1 MSATGGDVILTAEG
15 LTKAFGGLVAVNG
28 FDMAV
33 NRQDI
38 VGLIGPNGAGK
49 TTLFALISGFLKPDG
64 GRVRFHGEDITGLRP
79 HKIARRGLVR
89 TFQLAQPFP
98 AITTLENVMVGSFT
112 RERPPERARK
122 AALAILE
129 RVGLGAKAD
138 AIAGGINLVERKRL
152 EVARALATRP
162 QLLLLDEVMAGL
174 NPTETGQMIE
184 LINKLAAEGMTVV
197 LIEHVMKAVMSVCS
211 RILVVHH
218 GEKIAEG
225 TPVEIAENPRV
236 IEAYL
241 GEEMLIA

>member
-49 TTLFALISGFLKPDG
+49 TTLFALISGFLKPDL

-138 AIAGGINLVERKRL
+138 AIAGGINLAERKRL

-174 NPTETGQMIE
+174 NTTETGQMIE

-211 RILVVHH
+211 RVLVVHH

-241 GEEMLIA
+241 GGEMLIA

>member
-162 QLLLLDEVMAGL
+162 QLLLLDEAMAGL

-211 RILVVHH
+211 RVLVVHH

>member
-15 LTKAFGGLVAVNG
+15 LTKAFGGLVAVNA

-33 NRQDI
+33 NRQEI

-49 TTLFALISGFLKPDG
+49 TTLFALISGFLKPDL
-64 GRVRFHGEDITGLRP
+64 GRVRFRGEDITGLRP

-122 AALAILE
+122 EALAIIE

-138 AIAGGINLVERKRL
+138 AIAGGINLAERKRL

-174 NPTETGQMIE
+174 NTTETGQMIE
-184 LINKLAAEGMTVV
+184 LINNLAAEGMTVV

>member
-49 TTLFALISGFLKPDG
+49 TTLFALISGFLKPDR
-64 GRVRFHGEDITGLRP
+64 GRVRFDGEDITGLRP

-112 RERPPERARK
+112 RERPPKRARK

-129 RVGLGAKAD
+129 RVGLGAKTD

-174 NPTETGQMIE
+174 NLTETGQMIE
-184 LINKLAAEGMTVV
+184 LINKLAEEGMTVV

-211 RILVVHH
+211 RVLVVHH

>member
-49 TTLFALISGFLKPDG
+49 TTLFALISGFLKPDL

-138 AIAGGINLVERKRL
+138 AIAGGINLAERKRL

-174 NPTETGQMIE
+174 NTTETGQMIE

-211 RILVVHH
+211 RVLVVHH

-225 TPVEIAENPRV
+225 TPAEITENPRV

>member
-49 TTLFALISGFLKPDG
+49 TTLFALISGFLKPDR

-138 AIAGGINLVERKRL
+138 AIAGGINLAERKRL

-174 NPTETGQMIE
+174 NTTETGQMIE

>member
-15 LTKAFGGLVAVNG
+15 LTKAFGGLVAVNA

-112 RERPPERARK
+112 RERPPERARE

-138 AIAGGINLVERKRL
+138 ALAGGINLAERKRL
-152 EVARALATRP
+152 EVARTLATRP

-211 RILVVHH
+211 RVLVVHH

-225 TPVEIAENPRV
+225 TPVEITENPRV

>member
-49 TTLFALISGFLKPDG
+49 TTLFALISGFLKPDL

-174 NPTETGQMIE
+174 NTTETGQMIE

-211 RILVVHH
+211 RVLVVHH

-225 TPVEIAENPRV
+225 TPVEITENPRV

>member
-122 AALAILE
+122 VALAILE

-184 LINKLAAEGMTVV
+184 LINELAAEGMTVV

>member
-49 TTLFALISGFLKPDG
+49 TTLFALISGFLKPDL

-138 AIAGGINLVERKRL
+138 AIAGGINLAERKRL

-174 NPTETGQMIE
+174 NTTETGQMIE

-211 RILVVHH
+211 RVLVVHH

-225 TPVEIAENPRV
+225 TPVEITENPRV

>member
-138 AIAGGINLVERKRL
+138 AIAGGINLAERKRL

-174 NPTETGQMIE
+174 NTTETGQMIE

-211 RILVVHH
+211 RVLVVHH

-225 TPVEIAENPRV
+225 TPVEITENPRV

>member
-49 TTLFALISGFLKPDG
+49 TTLFALISGFLKPDL

-138 AIAGGINLVERKRL
+138 AIAGGINLAERKRL

-211 RILVVHH
+211 RVLVVHH

-225 TPVEIAENPRV
+225 TPVEITENPRV